1 MITIQVDEKACV
13 SCTLCVDACETRV
26 FAFNEARGVPEVVKA
41 GECFGCLACSAICP
55 ANAIDHAGVPRP
67 MNFYYDPH
75 SLEMLSKMT
84 GDPADAV
91 PAVVNGD
98 VRKGLDDLGARLL
111 SLGAVLSATLRS
123 GLPAVGT
130 FAGRTLANQLPRYRV
145 PKDFEEALALAIE
158 EFAPAWQL
166 EPTISGDTLSITVK
180 DCFLRKLALKHGIET
195 GGELCTL
202 FYHYLAGYLSRM
214 GKVRLRHTGT
224 ERGCDACTYTA
235 QIHPS

>member
-13 SCTLCVDACETRV
+13 GCTMCVDACETRV

-84 GDPADAV
+84 GDAADAV
-91 PAVVNGD
+91 PAMVNGD
-98 VRKGLDDLGARLL
+98 VKKGLDDLGARLL

-158 EFAPAWQL
+158 EFAPAWQI
-166 EPTISGDTLSITVK
+166 EPTVEGDVLSITVK
-180 DCFLRKLALKHGIET
+180 DCFLRRLAVKHGTET

-202 FYHYLAGYLSRM
+202 FYHYLAGYLGRM
-214 GKVRLRHTGT
+214 GKVRLRHTAT

-235 QIHPS
+235 QIVAS

>member
-1 MITIQVDEKACV
+1 MIAIQVDEKACV

-26 FAFNEARGVPEVVKA
+26 FAFDEAQGVPKVVNEA
-41 GECFGCLACSAICP
+41 ECFGCLACSAICP
-55 ANAIDHAGVPRP
+55 ANAIDHTGVPRP

-75 SLEMLSKMT
+75 TLDMLSKMT
-84 GDPADAV
+84 GDAGDAV
-91 PAVVNGD
+91 PAIVNGD

-130 FAGRTLANQLPRYRV
+130 FAGRTLANQLPRYQV
-145 PKDFEEALALAIE
+145 PKGFAEALALAVQ
-158 EFAPAWQL
+158 EFSPAWEL
-166 EPTISGDTLSITVK
+166 EPKISGDTLTITVK
-180 DCFLRKLALKHGIET
+180 DCFLRKLAQKQNCEP
-195 GGELCTL
+195 GGDLCTL